1 MRIIGRELPL
11 YALDSVSLEATYKI
25 APMSEELFMKDGKLY
40 IMCES
45 ACSKYIFGNFI
56 GGRWCYATDLS
67 DMKAQ

>member
-1 MRIIGRELPL
+1 MDRT
-11 YALDSVSLEATYKI
+11 SLEATYKI

-56 GGRWCYATDLS
+56 GGRWCYATDLTK
-67 DMKAQ
+67 MKAE